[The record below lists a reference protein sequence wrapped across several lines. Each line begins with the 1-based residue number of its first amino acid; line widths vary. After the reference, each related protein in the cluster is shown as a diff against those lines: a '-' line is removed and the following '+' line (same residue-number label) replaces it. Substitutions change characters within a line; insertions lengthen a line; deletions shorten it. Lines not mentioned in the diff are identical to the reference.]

1 MGYGRPALAVTG
13 TNPDIAAIDQIRLIA
28 NTTAVPISMR
38 LSIAFPSGLRRAWR
52 NRARMFFIGRV

>member
-28 NTTAVPISMR
+28 NKTAVPISMR
-38 LSIAFPSGLRRAWR
+38 LSICISSALRKSTLS
-52 NRARMFFIGRV
+52 